1 MKVIAFNSSPR
12 KEGNTNRLI
21 NIVFAELEKE
31 GIETEKV
38 WIGGGKIQ
46 GCISCRKCIDNKD
59 KRCSVKKDKLNDYIK
74 KMVEAEGIIL
84 GSPTYFGSVSAEMK
98 MLIDRAG
105 MVSKA
110 NGYLLRR
117 KVGAAVIAA
126 RRGGASDTF
135 NTINHFFF
143 LNQMI
148 VPGSIYWNFAF
159 GLHAGEVEKD
169 EEGIMTMKVLGENI
183 AWCLKK
189 FHS

>member
-1 MKVIAFNSSPR
+1 MKVIAFNGSPR
-12 KEGNTNRLI
+12 KKGNTNMLI
-21 NIVFAELEKE
+21 NVVFSELQKE
-31 GIETEKV
+31 GIETETI

-46 GCISCRKCIDNKD
+46 GCISCRKCIENMD
-59 KRCSVKKDKLNDYIK
+59 KRCSVKKDKLNDYIE
-74 KMVEAEGIIL
+74 KMVAADGIIL

-159 GLHAGEVEKD
+159 GLNEGEVEKD
-169 EEGIMTMKVLGENI
+169 EEGIMTMKVLGANM

-189 FHS
+189 LNV

>member
-1 MKVIAFNSSPR
+1 MKVIAFNGSPR
-12 KEGNTNRLI
+12 KEGNTNSLI
-21 NIVFAELEKE
+21 NVVFNELEKE
-31 GIETEKV
+31 GIETEKI
-38 WIGGGKIQ
+38 WICGGRIQ
-46 GCISCRKCIDNKD
+46 GCIGCLKCVENLD
-59 KRCSVKKDKLNDYIK
+59 KRCSVKKDKLNDYIE
-74 KMVEAEGIIL
+74 KMVEADGIIL

-105 MVSKA
+105 MVSMA
-110 NGYLLRR
+110 NDCLLRR

-159 GLHAGEVEKD
+159 GFNKGEVEKD
-169 EEGIMTMKVLGENI
+169 EEGIMTMRVLGENM

-189 FHS
+189 LHG

>member
-1 MKVIAFNSSPR
+1 MKVIAFNGSPR
-12 KEGNTNRLI
+12 KEGNTNMLI
-21 NIVFAELEKE
+21 NVVFTELQKE

-46 GCISCRKCIDNKD
+46 GCIGCRKCIANLD
-59 KRCSVKKDKLNDYIK
+59 KRCSIKKDKLNDFLGR
-74 KMVEAEGIIL
+74 MVEADGIIL

-110 NGYLLRR
+110 NGYLLRH

-159 GLHAGEVEKD
+159 GLNEGEVEKD
-169 EEGIMTMKVLGENI
+169 EEGIMTMKVLGGNI

-189 FHS
+189 LKD

>member
-1 MKVIAFNSSPR
+1 MKVIAFNGSPR
-12 KEGNTNRLI
+12 KEGNTNSLI
-21 NIVFAELEKE
+21 NVVFTELQKE
-31 GIETEKV
+31 GIQTETV
-38 WIGGGKIQ
+38 WICGGRIQ
-46 GCISCRKCIDNKD
+46 GCIGCLKCVENLD
-59 KRCSVKKDKLNDYIK
+59 KRCSVKKDKLNDYIE
-74 KMVEAEGIIL
+74 KMVEADGIIL

-105 MVSKA
+105 MVSMA
-110 NGYLLRR
+110 NDCLLRR

-159 GLHAGEVEKD
+159 GFNKGEVEKD
-169 EEGIMTMKVLGENI
+169 QEGIMTMRVLGENM

-189 FHS
+189 LHG